1 MEETK
6 TDDLLHCTICT
17 CVFFKPT
24 FFECGHTFCISC
36 HYNLDKSTEAMT
48 FEIPKFK
55 CPVCRMTSVIPWHK
69 RKLNHALDKIC
80 EARHPERYKRLNDK
94 ENDKENVN
102 ETDVPDPP
110 PGLSPSSIR
119 VNLPELSSLARSE
132 AANEVY
138 AVLIPLLITAARLGK
153 SFISVTEKII
163 VRKIEICI
171 RPLSK
176 LLFANNNIYK
186 ILCSPEECTVMISR
200 AASRWRREFR
210 NDAHEPSDD
219 SVSTNDDDEP
229 NERAPS
235 PSSPSSP
242 SSPPPRVRLARRRRL
257 ASLSNDEA
265 LGEGLSAL
273 RRAIEIRYTRPRL
286 LT

>member
-1 MEETK
+1 MDETK
-6 TDDLLHCTICT
+6 TDDLLHCSICT

-36 HYNLDKSTEAMT
+36 HYNLDKSTEATT
-48 FEIPKFK
+48 FEIPKFS

-80 EARHPERYKRLNDK
+80 EARHPERYQRLSDKDSDK
-94 ENDKENVN
+94 ENDI
-102 ETDVPDPP
+102 PAPP
-110 PGLSPSSIR
+110 PGLSPASIR
-119 VNLPELSSLARSE
+119 VNLPELSALARSE
-132 AANEVY
+132 LANEVY

-153 SFISVTEKII
+153 SFISVTEKNI

-176 LLFANNNIYK
+176 LLFSNNNIYK
-186 ILCSPEECTVMISR
+186 ILCSPEECTIMISH

-210 NDAHEPSDD
+210 NDAHEPSEE
-219 SVSTNDDDEP
+219 SVSTNDEDAP
-229 NERAPS
+229 NESTP
-235 PSSPSSP
+235 SPSSP

-273 RRAIEIRYTRPRL
+273 RRAIEIRYTRPQL